1 MAKKPVK
8 RERALLILEIGLV
21 GLLCWVVLSSSL
33 ATQSNG
39 SVEANNQKVINQ
51 TKQKKDKAARKAKR
65 ERRERRE
72 QKRNERFAPT
82 EGYPEASSVNLI
94 AADATTLACQV
105 FDFAGGATQGFTVE
119 PVFGTPLNLWHGA
132 NAVCRAFLTGHSTPY
147 TFYYGQDATC
157 NYNTGA
163 RNAANLLSPP
173 ISVVGKFAPFSVSF
187 NYLLFVEGGGFDSTF
202 VDISTNNGATWT
214 QFLSKAN
221 LINDNQWHNVVA
233 NVTALVGSATSVRL
247 RFRFDSVD
255 NIANSTTGWHVDD
268 ISVCGQSFDLCLQD
282 DTSHDYL
289 RLNTVTGQYTI
300 KRCIAGPKAV
310 DITGTGTVST
320 NGNTISFQHFTTDRF
335 ISATINTSTHTG
347 SASVKLRQGFS
358 VISFFINDSNTQN
371 NTCSCP

>member
-1 MAKKPVK
+1 M
-8 RERALLILEIGLV
+8 
-21 GLLCWVVLSSSL
+21 
-33 ATQSNG
+33 
-39 SVEANNQKVINQ
+39 
-51 TKQKKDKAARKAKR
+51 
-65 ERRERRE
+65 
-72 QKRNERFAPT
+72 
-82 EGYPEASSVNLI
+82 
-94 AADATTLACQV
+94 
-105 FDFAGGATQGFTVE
+105 
-119 PVFGTPLNLWHGA
+119 
-132 NAVCRAFLTGHSTPY
+132 
-147 TFYYGQDATC
+147 
-157 NYNTGA
+157 
-163 RNAANLLSPP
+163 
-173 ISVVGKFAPFSVSF
+173 SF

-202 VDISTNNGATWT
+202 IDISTNNGVTWT

-268 ISVCGQSFDLCLQD
+268 ISVCGQSFDVCLQD

-310 DITGTGTVST
+310 DITGTGTVSI

-335 ISATINTSTHTG
+335 ITATINTSTHTG

-358 VISFFINDSNTQN
+358 VVSFFMN
-371 NTCSCP
+371 